1 MVDNENL
8 RILVADDE
16 RPIRESYE
24 RIFSSISKHAA
35 VSEMEVLEAEL
46 YSKKGTHSGLC
57 ALDVVLCS
65 QGEDAVAAVAQAR
78 ADGKP
83 FSVVFLDVRMP
94 PGIDGVTAAKKIRAI
109 DMDIVI
115 VFITGFSDVDPAQ
128 IEAAVPP
135 SEKILYLQKPVQTAE
150 IQQLTRTLVSQ
161 WKLQKTLLLRIAEI
175 EHENATLRRAL
186 NQLQP
191 AR

>member
-1 MVDNENL
+1 MMDSEGF

-16 RPIRESYE
+16 RPILESYE
-24 RIFSSISKHAA
+24 RVFSSIAKRMVGGELES
-35 VSEMEVLEAEL
+35 LEAEL
-46 YSKKGTHSGLC
+46 YNENGNRSGLD

-65 QGEDAVAAVAQAR
+65 QGADAVAAVGQAR
-78 ADGKP
+78 ADGEP
-83 FSVVFLDVRMP
+83 FAVAFLDVRMP
-94 PGIDGVTAAKKIRAI
+94 PGIDGVTAAKRIRAI
-109 DMDIVI
+109 DMDIII
-115 VFITGFSDVDPAQ
+115 VFVTGFSDVDPAQ

-161 WKLQKTLLLRIAEI
+161 WKLQRSLLIRIAEI

-186 NQLQP
+186 NELQVS
-191 AR
+191 R